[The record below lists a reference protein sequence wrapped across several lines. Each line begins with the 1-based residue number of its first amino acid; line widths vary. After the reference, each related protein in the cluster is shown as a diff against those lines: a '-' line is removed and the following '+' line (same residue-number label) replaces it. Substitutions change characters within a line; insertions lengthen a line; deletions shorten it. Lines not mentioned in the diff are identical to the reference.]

1 MAAGVVIDGVRVAS
15 WIAPRLRWA
24 RRNGWTGRVVSGIR
38 SRAEQQRLY
47 DEWRRGQRAGPVA
60 RPGTSNHEGT
70 RFPRGAVDVT
80 NGAQLAQ
87 VMKRWP
93 GEGQPLVWFGP
104 GDLPHFSSSG
114 R

>member
-1 MAAGVVIDGVRVAS
+1 MAAGQLIDGVRVAS

-24 RRNGWTGRVVSGIR
+24 RRNGWRGTVISGIR
-38 SRAEQQRLY
+38 SRAHQQRLY
-47 DEWRRGQRAGPVA
+47 DEWRRGERAGPVA

-70 RFPRGAVDVT
+70 RYPRGAVDVT
-80 NGAQLAQ
+80 RGDELEE

-93 GEGQPLVWFGP
+93 GRGEPLRPFGP
-104 GDLPHFSSSG
+104 GDRPHFSLTG

>member
-1 MAAGVVIDGVRVAS
+1 VAAGVTIDGVRVAS

-24 RRNGWTGRVVSGIR
+24 RQHGWRGRVVSGIR
-38 SRAEQQRLY
+38 SRRLQAQLYAEWQRG
-47 DEWRRGQRAGPVA
+47 ERAGPVA

-80 NGAQLAQ
+80 DGDGLELAMRSWTGAGA
-87 VMKRWP
+87 
-93 GEGQPLVWFGP
+93 PLVPFGA
-104 GDLPHFSSSG
+104 GDRPHFSATG